1 MEESGTTTIEVTDDE
16 ARAFLRFREYQTLF
30 IALLQARVF
39 EVQSGKVI
47 IHFNQKGRIVDIKTY
62 SHIGK

>member
-39 EVQSGKVI
+39 ALC
-47 IHFNQKGRIVDIKTY
+47 RAR
-62 SHIGK
+62 HIQYNFHLFLILAF